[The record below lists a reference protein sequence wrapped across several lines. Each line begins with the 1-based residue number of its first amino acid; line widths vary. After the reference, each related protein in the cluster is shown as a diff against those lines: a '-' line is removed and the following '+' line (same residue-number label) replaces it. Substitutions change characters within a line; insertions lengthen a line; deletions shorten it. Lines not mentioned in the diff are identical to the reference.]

1 MIVMHLLKTERVGGS
16 IIFEEETYSEEN
28 PE

>member
-1 MIVMHLLKTERVGGS
+1 MIVMHLLKTERKVGS
-16 IIFEEETYSEEN
+16 IIFEEEMCSEEN